1 MYSARGR
8 KDVRGEGRVHGGIWV
23 YTKERALEEGGN
35 GKKTQKRKNNEQMI
49 IDNYFYFFVF

>member
-8 KDVRGEGRVHGGIWV
+8 KGVGRRGGGIWV

-35 GKKTQKRKNNEQMI
+35 GKKTQKGRTIER
-49 IDNYFYFFVF
+49 